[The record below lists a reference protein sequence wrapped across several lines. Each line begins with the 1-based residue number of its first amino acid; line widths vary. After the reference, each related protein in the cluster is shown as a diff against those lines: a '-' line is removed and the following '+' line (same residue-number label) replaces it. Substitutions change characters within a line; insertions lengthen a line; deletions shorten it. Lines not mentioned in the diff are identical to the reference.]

1 MNGRYRALAGR
12 IHVALED
19 LARVVSR
26 TEQLATKAR
35 QSGDDGYWD
44 GVALNLHGFYA
55 GTEHILEDIARTVD
69 ESIPD
74 GAGWHQ
80 DLLQQMSAEV
90 RIERRDACTTGV
102 RST

>member
-35 QSGDDGYWD
+35 QTGDDGYWD
-44 GVALNLHGFYA
+44 FVGFHSVSGA
-55 GTEHILEDIARTVD
+55 TV
-69 ESIPD
+69 
-74 GAGWHQ
+74 
-80 DLLQQMSAEV
+80 
-90 RIERRDACTTGV
+90 
-102 RST
+102 